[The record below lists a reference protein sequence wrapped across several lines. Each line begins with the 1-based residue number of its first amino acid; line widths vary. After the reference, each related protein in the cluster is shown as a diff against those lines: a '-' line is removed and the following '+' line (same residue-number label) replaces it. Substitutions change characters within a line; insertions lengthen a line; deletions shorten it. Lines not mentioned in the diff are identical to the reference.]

1 MARKGSRQKYRK
13 GVSYS
18 GSGLVNENEN
28 SSLTEPEGKNAEP
41 FNGNL
46 SGISLTESFNNTH
59 ESEGKKRKHKSR
71 RSLKKEKEDIDT
83 SSIAKEIGPEEGSG
97 AGIFQSHKSRGVA
110 PESREGG
117 ETSPHTSHRSDNSNR
132 SFGQFGPGLDK
143 DNILENFEVSI
154 IVVFRNLMT
163 LALSVSKA
171 SIQWLERWKP
181 LLDSL
186 RSNLLIASKHV
197 EEKVQHAYP
206 IVVRWIMH
214 SLFIATG
221 YVQERVQRAYPIVVR
236 WIMHFGNIIILLSM
250 VWLDCALRGIESF
263 LCMGM
268 TSILSVIWWGV
279 LSLIAAA
286 KFKFLLILAT
296 VAVIGLLTG
305 FIIAVLGVAAVSI
318 SYLWFYGRFWA
329 AVLLVLSGGVLYRLK
344 HERLAVF
351 VVNLYSVY
359 CAWTY
364 VGWLGLIF
372 GLNLS
377 FVSSDILI
385 FFLRN
390 NVNDYRRPNSSPD
403 QTTGVQG
410 EPSFY
415 SGGSVPP
422 SAADVY
428 VHTADR
434 GTGIPSTSGFD
445 TDMTSE
451 DEVLRLL
458 NSTDH
463 YSALGLSRFQNIDA
477 SVLKKEYRKKAMLVH
492 PDKNMGNEK
501 AAEAFKKLQNA
512 YEVLL
517 DSLKRKAY
525 DDELRREELLD
536 YLRRFQSP
544 SQKGRGY
551 GFFTSGFTQTEAAA
565 EDSLADA
572 RRITC
577 KKCGNFHVWVFT
589 KKTKSKARWCQE
601 CNDFHPAKDGDGW
614 VEQPSHPFFFGMLL
628 KVDNPVAYVCADSR
642 IYNATEWYICQGM
655 RCPVNSHKPSFH
667 VNTSVTMKSSNGKR
681 SSSGQR
687 GPSVEETMTE
697 EEFVEWLQNAVQSGT
712 FGDFD
717 GSTPQRSAGNSTSNN
732 ASGSGSGSKRKKKG
746 KKQW

>member
-1 MARKGSRQKYRK
+1 MARKGNRQKYRK
-13 GVSYS
+13 GVSDS
-18 GSGLVNENEN
+18 GSGLLNENEN
-28 SSLTEPEGKNAEP
+28 SNLTEAECKTAEEP
-41 FNGNL
+41 LNGNL
-46 SGISLTESFNNTH
+46 SGISLTESLNNTH
-59 ESEGKKRKHKSR
+59 EGEGKKKSKQKSR
-71 RSLKKEKEDIDT
+71 KSLKKEKEGTDT
-83 SSIAKEIGPEEGSG
+83 LSIAEETGPEGSDT
-97 AGIFQSHKSRGVA
+97 GIFQSHKSRGVD
-110 PESREGG
+110 PESREGA
-117 ETSPHTSHRSDNSNR
+117 ETSPHTSNHSDNLEG
-132 SFGQFGPGLDK
+132 SFGHLGTALDVE
-143 DNILENFEVSI
+143 NALENLKVSI
-154 IVVFRNLMT
+154 MVVFRNLMT
-163 LALSVSKA
+163 LALSVLKV
-171 SIQWLERWKP
+171 SIQRLERWKP
-181 LLDSL
+181 LLDHL
-186 RSNLLIASKHV
+186 KSNLL
-197 EEKVQHAYP
+197 
-206 IVVRWIMH
+206 
-214 SLFIATG
+214 IATG
-221 YVQERVQRAYPIVVR
+221 YVQEKVQQAYPIMVR
-236 WIMHFGNIIILLSM
+236 WIRHFGNIMFLLSM

-268 TSILSVIWWGV
+268 TSILSVIWCGV

-286 KFKFLLILAT
+286 KFKFLFILAA

-318 SYLWFYGRFWA
+318 GYLWFYGRFWA
-329 AVLLVLSGGVLYRLK
+329 AVLLVLSGGALYRLK

-351 VVNLYSVY
+351 VVTLYSVY

-364 VGWLGLIF
+364 VGWIGLVF
-372 GLNLS
+372 ALNLS
-377 FVSSDILI
+377 FISSDILI
-385 FFLRN
+385 YFLKN
-390 NVNDYRRPNSSPD
+390 NVNEQRRANSFPD

-422 SAADVY
+422 SADDGY
-428 VHTADR
+428 VHPVDR
-434 GTGIPSTSGFD
+434 GTGIPSTSGSD
-445 TDMTSE
+445 AEMTSE

-463 YSALGLSRFQNIDA
+463 YSALGLTRFQSIDA
-477 SVLKKEYRKKAMLVH
+477 SVLKREYRKKAMLVH

-517 DSLKRKAY
+517 DSLKRQTY
-525 DDELRREELLD
+525 DDELRREELLN

-551 GFFTSGFTQTEAAA
+551 GFFTSGFTQTETES
-565 EDSLADA
+565 EDPLGEA
-572 RRITC
+572 RRIAC
-577 KKCGNFHVWVFT
+577 KKCGNFHVWVVT

-601 CNDFHPAKDGDGW
+601 CKDFHPAKDGDGW

-667 VNTSVTMKSSNGKR
+667 VNTSVTMKNSNGKR
-681 SSSGQR
+681 SSSGQK
-687 GPSVEETMTE
+687 GGMPMPNMEETMTE
-697 EEFVEWLQNAVQSGT
+697 EEFVEWLQNAVQAGM

-717 GSTPQRSAGNSTSNN
+717 GSTPQSPSTPAASTSKSTSTSN
-732 ASGSGSGSKRKKKG
+732 ASGSGNKRKKKG

>member
-1 MARKGSRQKYRK
+1 MARKGNRQKYRK
-13 GVSYS
+13 GVSDS
-18 GSGLVNENEN
+18 GSGLLNENEN
-28 SSLTEPEGKNAEP
+28 SNLTEAEGKNAEEP

-46 SGISLTESFNNTH
+46 SGISITKSLNNKH
-59 ESEGKKRKHKSR
+59 ESEGKKKCKNKSR
-71 RSLKKEKEDIDT
+71 RSLIKEKEGTDT
-83 SSIAKEIGPEEGSG
+83 LSIPEETGPEGTD
-97 AGIFQSHKSRGVA
+97 AGIFHSCKSRGVDS
-110 PESREGG
+110 ESGKG
-117 ETSPHTSHRSDNSNR
+117 IDTSPHTSKHSDNSKGC
-132 SFGQFGPGLDK
+132 FGHLGTGLDG
-143 DNILENFEVSI
+143 DNTLENFKVSMM
-154 IVVFRNLMT
+154 VVFRNLMA
-163 LALSVSKA
+163 LALSVPKV

-181 LLDSL
+181 LLDPL
-186 RSNLLIASKHV
+186 KGNLLVAI
-197 EEKVQHAYP
+197 
-206 IVVRWIMH
+206 
-214 SLFIATG
+214 G
-221 YVQERVQRAYPIVVR
+221 YVQEKVQQAYPIVVR
-236 WIMHFGNIIILLSM
+236 WIMHFGNIMLLLTM

-268 TSILSVIWWGV
+268 TSILSVIWCGV

-286 KFKFLLILAT
+286 KFKFLLILAV

-305 FIIAVLGVAAVSI
+305 FIIAVLGVATVSI

-329 AVLLVLSGGVLYRLK
+329 AVLLVLSGGALYRLK

-351 VVNLYSVY
+351 VITLYSVY

-364 VGWLGLIF
+364 VGWIGLIF
-372 GLNLS
+372 VLNLS
-377 FVSSDILI
+377 FISSDVLI

-390 NVNDYRRPNSSPD
+390 NVNEQRRAHTFPD

-410 EPSFY
+410 EPSFC
-415 SGGSVPP
+415 SSGSVPP
-422 SAADVY
+422 SADDGY
-428 VHTADR
+428 VHPVDCD
-434 GTGIPSTSGFD
+434 TGIPSTSGSD
-445 TDMTSE
+445 AEMTSE

-463 YSALGLSRFQNIDA
+463 YSALGLMRFQNIDA
-477 SVLKKEYRKKAMLVH
+477 SVLKREYRKKAMLVH

-525 DDELRREELLD
+525 DDELRREELVN

-551 GFFTSGFTQTEAAA
+551 GFFTSGFTQTEAAG
-565 EDSLADA
+565 EDPLGEA

-577 KKCGNFHVWVFT
+577 KKCGNFHVWIVT

-601 CNDFHPAKDGDGW
+601 CKDFHPAKDGDGW

-655 RCPVNSHKPSFH
+655 RCPVSSHKPSFH
-667 VNTSVTMKSSNGKR
+667 VNTSVTLKNSNGKR
-681 SSSGQR
+681 SSSGQK
-687 GPSVEETMTE
+687 GGMPMPNMEESMTE
-697 EEFVEWLQNAVQSGT
+697 EEFVEWLQNAVQAGM
-712 FGDFD
+712 FDDFD
-717 GSTPQRSAGNSTSNN
+717 GSTPQSPSTPGGSTSKSTSSTGN
-732 ASGSGSGSKRKKKG
+732 GSGSGNKRKKKG

>member
-13 GVSYS
+13 GVSDS
-18 GSGLVNENEN
+18 VSGLVNENEN

-329 AVLLVLSGGVLYRLK
+329 AVLLVLSG
-344 HERLAVF
+344 
-351 VVNLYSVY
+351 
-359 CAWTY
+359 
-364 VGWLGLIF
+364 
-372 GLNLS
+372 
-377 FVSSDILI
+377 
-385 FFLRN
+385 
-390 NVNDYRRPNSSPD
+390 
-403 QTTGVQG
+403 
-410 EPSFY
+410 
-415 SGGSVPP
+415 
-422 SAADVY
+422 
-428 VHTADR
+428 ADR